1 MSFVRWL
8 VVGVLQCC
16 VLTCL
21 YAKVKIDNVSDY
33 NFGLIR
39 PGYYPIK
46 ESAVNVL
53 AANYTLTVYGQH
65 DMNTSFHLVHG
76 MYKVS
81 YAISWNDGSGN
92 WVTILP
98 NTMSPIFKGAQ
109 ADRALTLS
117 TLQIQIKGNAPK
129 PGHYS
134 DTLTL
139 IITPA

>member
-1 MSFVRWL
+1 MRLVRWL
-8 VVGVLQCC
+8 VVSVLQCC
-16 VLTCL
+16 VLNCL

-46 ESAVNVL
+46 ETTVNVT
-53 AANYTLTVYGQH
+53 AANYRLVVYGQH
-65 DMNTSFHLVHG
+65 DMNTSFHLANG

-81 YAISWNDGSGN
+81 YAVSWQDGSGN

-98 NTMSPIFKGAQ
+98 NTMSPIFNGAQ
-109 ADRALTLS
+109 TDRALGHS
-117 TLQIQIKGNAPK
+117 ALQMQIKGNAPK